1 MTLDGTVSTRITTA
15 TFVRLLAVIFG
26 LLLVWALRDIILL
39 LFLSMILAA
48 AIGPWIDALSRRGL
62 PRPVGV
68 LIVYSA
74 IVGLLVAII
83 LLLIPAVTR
92 EAASL
97 ATRFPDYYQRVV
109 DFFSSR
115 EAGATSLSGAS
126 SNFSALSRGV
136 FAGLKGV
143 AGGFGSFI
151 IVLVITFYF
160 TVGEE
165 NLRRFWL
172 RLAPVSQRERLS
184 RITAT
189 AVERISN
196 WFRGQL
202 VVSLVVGSVSYLALT
217 IIGIPDALLL
227 SIVAGVA
234 AFVPLVGAAIGI
246 LPAVFVALTVSVTKA
261 LIVLV
266 VAIPLYQLT
275 ANVLVPKLFARA
287 VGLNPVVIVIVML
300 IGAKLAGGLGLI
312 LAIPV
317 SSIIDVVVREYRGE
331 LAEAGGARAR

>member
-1 MTLDGTVSTRITTA
+1 MALDGTVSTRISTA
-15 TFVRLLAVIFG
+15 TYLRLLGVAFG
-26 LLLVWALRDIILL
+26 LLLLWALRDIILL

-48 AIGPWIDALSRRGL
+48 AIGPWIDTLSRRGL

-74 IVGLLVAII
+74 IVALLVAVI

-97 ATRFPDYYQRVV
+97 ATRFPDYYHRLT
-109 DFFSSR
+109 DFFAAR
-115 EAGATSLSGAS
+115 DVETPLSGVGE
-126 SNFSALSRGV
+126 NFSTLTRGV

-151 IVLVITFYF
+151 IVLVVTFYF

-165 NLRRFWL
+165 NLRRFWF

-184 RITAT
+184 RITAA
-189 AVERISN
+189 AVERISS

-202 VVSLVVGSVSYLALT
+202 VISLVVGSFSYLALT

-246 LPAVFVALTVSVTKA
+246 IPAVFIALTVSVTKA

-266 VAIPLYQLT
+266 VAIALYQLT
-275 ANVLVPKLFARA
+275 TNVLVSKLFSRA
-287 VGLNPVVIVIVML
+287 VGLNPVIIVMVML

-317 SSIIDVVVREYRGE
+317 TSILDVVVREYRGE
-331 LAEAGGARAR
+331 LRSVGGTRAD